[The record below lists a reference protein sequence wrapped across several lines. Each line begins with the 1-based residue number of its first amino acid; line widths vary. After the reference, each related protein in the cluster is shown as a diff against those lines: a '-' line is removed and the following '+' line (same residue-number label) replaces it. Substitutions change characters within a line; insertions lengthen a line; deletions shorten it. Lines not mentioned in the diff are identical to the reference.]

1 MSNNEGP
8 ALRRMG
14 PARSL
19 FSRFTQSQMLVALFI
34 GVVLFLV
41 GGLFTRNFF
50 TLTNVGNIL
59 ALTTILGLAGAGQ
72 TLVVVSGGG
81 IDLSV
86 GAVMSFGAIITVQT
100 MNSQN
105 GNILPAVM
113 LVLAMGILVGIFN
126 AVGVIWTKVP
136 AMVMTM
142 ASASVVVAVQ
152 WIYCNGFPT
161 GHPAPAVSYLGAGRE
176 IPFLPWIVVVGILMV
191 LLIQF
196 LINLTVYGRQMLAAG
211 NNAQAAYL
219 AGVRVKLVQGL
230 AFVIAGVLNA
240 VAGFWFA
247 AYNTYV
253 AVGSANIYVMPSI
266 AAIVIGGTSLAGGK
280 GSFLGTMIGALVLT
294 LLNSLLVLLQ
304 TDEAGRQVANGVV
317 LVSLL
322 ALYNREPRMRQ

>member
-1 MSNNEGP
+1 MSDRAAAPRP
-8 ALRRMG
+8 ALSG
-14 PARSL
+14 VARV
-19 FSRFTQSQMLVALFI
+19 FTSIRQSQMLVALLI
-34 GVVLFLV
+34 AVVLFLI

-50 TLTNVGNIL
+50 ALTNIGNIL

-100 MNSQN
+100 MNSLN
-105 GNILPAVM
+105 ANILPAI
-113 LVLAMGILVGIFN
+113 LIVLLMGVLVGAFN
-126 AVGVIWTKVP
+126 AVGVIWTQVP

-142 ASASVVVAVQ
+142 ATASVVVAVQ

-161 GHPAPAVSYLGAGRE
+161 GHPAPAITYLGAGRE
-176 IPFLPWIVVVGILMV
+176 IPFLPWIVVVGILTV
-191 LLIQF
+191 LLIQ
-196 LINLTVYGRQMLAAG
+196 LLLNRTVYGRQMLAAG
-211 NNAQAAYL
+211 NNASAAFL
-219 AGVRVKLVQGL
+219 SGVRVKLVQGL

-253 AVGSANIYVMPSI
+253 AVGSCNIYVMPSI

-280 GSFLGTMIGALVLT
+280 GSYLGTMVGALVLT
-294 LLNSLLVLLQ
+294 LLNNLLVLLQ
-304 TDEAGRQVANGVV
+304 TDEAGRQVVNGIV
-317 LVSLL
+317 LIVLL
-322 ALYNREPRMRQ
+322 AAYNREPRIRQ